1 MSQPHPTP
9 KSCLDLF
16 WSFTLIALQGF
27 GGVLAII
34 QHEIVDRKKWL
45 SREEF
50 IEEWAIAQILPGPNV
65 VNLSL
70 MLGARYFGLRGA
82 LSSLAGMLCIP
93 GIIALFLGVLYATY
107 STNAAV
113 MRATNAM
120 SAVAAGLIIA
130 TGIKLMAGL
139 KWNAL
144 GLRLCSLFGLI
155 CFMGVALLR
164 WPLLEVL
171 VVLGPIACGL
181 AYRALKVSR

>member
-1 MSQPHPTP
+1 MSKPHRTPT
-9 KSCLDLF
+9 SCLDLF

-70 MLGARYFGLRGA
+70 MLGSRYFGLRGA
-82 LSSLAGMLCIP
+82 LASLAGMLAIP
-93 GIIALFLGVLYATY
+93 TVIALLLGVLYATY
-107 STNAAV
+107 STNPGV
-113 MRATNAM
+113 IGATKGM

-130 TGIKLMAGL
+130 TGIKLMSGL
-139 KWNAL
+139 KWNPL
-144 GLRLCSLFGLI
+144 GLRLCSLFGFI
-155 CFMGVALLR
+155 CFVSIALLH

-171 VVLGPIACGL
+171 IVLGPIACAL
-181 AYRALKVSR
+181 VYRALKVPS